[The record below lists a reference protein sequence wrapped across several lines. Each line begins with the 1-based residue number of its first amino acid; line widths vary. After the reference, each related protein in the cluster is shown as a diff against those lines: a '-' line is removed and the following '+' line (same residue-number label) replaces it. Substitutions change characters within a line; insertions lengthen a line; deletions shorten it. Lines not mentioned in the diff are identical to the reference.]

1 VIARPG
7 PLLGIDHGIKR
18 IGLAVSDRSW
28 LVARELMVIRRTSR
42 EADYIKINAAA
53 AQYHVCAFV
62 IGLPS
67 DEFRAEGE
75 HTQADTVRLWTTRL
89 QETTPLPVIFWDEQ
103 MSSEEAKPLA
113 RRMRRSPDAPIDD
126 LAARVILQSYLDAL
140 RDGLAPDPFERPE
153 EN

>member
-1 VIARPG
+1 MIPRPG
-7 PLLGIDHGIKR
+7 PLMCIDHGIKR

-42 EADYIKINAAA
+42 EADFAKINAAA
-53 AQYHVCAFV
+53 GQHHICAFV

-75 HTQADTVRLWTTRL
+75 HTQADTVKLWTSRFQVTIS
-89 QETTPLPVIFWDEQ
+89 QPVIFWDEQ

-113 RRMRRSPDAPIDD
+113 RRARRSPDAAIDD

>member
-1 VIARPG
+1 MIARSG
-7 PLLGIDHGIKR
+7 PLMCIDHGIKR

-28 LVARELMVIRRTSR
+28 LVARELMVIRRTTR
-42 EADYIKINAAA
+42 DADFAKINAAA
-53 AQYHVCAFV
+53 TQHHICALV

-75 HTQADTVRLWTTRL
+75 HTQADTVKLWTSRL
-89 QETTPLPVIFWDEQ
+89 QETTLLRMVFWDEQ

-113 RRMRRSPDAPIDD
+113 RRARRSPDAPIDD

>member
-1 VIARPG
+1 MILHPG

-28 LVARELMVIRRTSR
+28 LVAREVMVIRRTTR
-42 EADYIKINAAA
+42 EADYAKINAAA
-53 AQYHVCAFV
+53 LQHHICAFV

-67 DEFRAEGE
+67 DEFRLEGE
-75 HTQADTVRLWTTRL
+75 YTQADTVKLWTARL
-89 QETTPLPVIFWDEQ
+89 QETTSLPIVFWDEQ

-113 RRMRRSPDAPIDD
+113 RRARRPADAPIDD
-126 LAARVILQSYLDAL
+126 LAARIILQSYLDAL
-140 RDGLAPDPFERPE
+140 RDGLAADPFERPE